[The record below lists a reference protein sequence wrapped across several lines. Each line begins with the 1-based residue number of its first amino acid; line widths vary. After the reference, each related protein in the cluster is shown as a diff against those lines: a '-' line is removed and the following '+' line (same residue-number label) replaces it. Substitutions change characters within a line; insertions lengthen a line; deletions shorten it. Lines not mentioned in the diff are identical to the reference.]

1 MQKELE
7 TFIQDWMNNPY
18 FDEAAR
24 KEIKD
29 LVSTNNEQELT
40 ERFYRDLEF
49 GTGGLRSIIGA
60 GRNRMN
66 KYQVRKATQA
76 VCNQLKKMN
85 LPITFCVGYDTRRF
99 SQDFAKEVASVVAG
113 NGGTAYIYDK
123 MLPVPM
129 LSYSIRFHK
138 ASAGVMIT
146 ASHNP
151 KEYNGYKLF
160 WNDGGQVVPPVDKQ
174 VITEYNNITD
184 WNVILY
190 KNFEEAITSKNIHW
204 VGAEVEKAYH
214 NMLYSY
220 AVNPELCLK
229 EGSKLN
235 LVYTPIHGT
244 GINAVPVALNKLGIT
259 NIQVVEAQ
267 RNPDSNF
274 STVKFPNPEY
284 VEALS
289 MAIEQMKKTKADLCY
304 GTDPDCDRLGVVV
317 NHKGEPLTLNG
328 NQVAVLLLHY
338 ILSSK
343 KAQNKLPAKPLV
355 IKTIV
360 TSELQTT
367 IAKHF
372 GAHIENTLTGFKWMG
387 LRLAELE
394 QQKLGYTFIFASEE
408 SYGYLGHDQC
418 RDKDGVSAAALTTEM
433 ALYYKTKGM
442 TLIDALDA
450 IYTEFGFAYEGL
462 LSIDYFGKSGA
473 EKINRI
479 MDYFRNNRAKIEDEE
494 IEVMED
500 YLNLCT
506 IDFTTGTKSP
516 IQQQKSNVIGLKF
529 KSGNKLYLRPSGTE
543 PKIKFYTMVQ
553 DKNGSLDERKKNA
566 YKRVEKIEAFIQ
578 KSVENV

>member
-1 MQKELE
+1 MSQELNAY
-7 TFIQDWMNNPY
+7 IQDWSQNPY
-18 FDEAAR
+18 FDEETR
-24 KEIKD
+24 KEIKA
-29 LVSTNNEQELT
+29 LVDSKNESELT

-76 VCNQLKKMN
+76 LCNQLSKMN
-85 LPITFCVGYDTRRF
+85 LPITVCVGYDSRQF
-99 SQDFAKEVASVVAG
+99 SKEFACEVASVVAG
-113 NGGTAYIYDK
+113 NNGKAFIYDRL
-123 MLPVPM
+123 LPVPM
-129 LSYSIRFHK
+129 LSYSIRYHK
-138 ASAGVMIT
+138 AQAGVMIT

-160 WNDGGQVVPPVDKQ
+160 WNDGGQVVPPVDKE
-174 VITEYNNITD
+174 VIGEYNAITD
-184 WNVILY
+184 WNKIKY
-190 KNFEEAITSKNIHW
+190 THFDEAIKSGKIQW
-204 VGAEVEKAYH
+204 VGKVAEEAYH
-214 NMLYSY
+214 NMLYSFS
-220 AVNPELCLK
+220 VNPELCLK
-229 EGSKLN
+229 RGDELK
-235 LVYTPIHGT
+235 LVYTSIHGT
-244 GINAVPVALNKLGIT
+244 GINAVPFQLNKMGFHKID
-259 NIQVVEAQ
+259 IVKKQEK
-267 RNPDSNF
+267 PDSLF

-289 MAIEQMKKTKADLCY
+289 LAIEQMKKSNADLCY

-317 NHKGEPLTLNG
+317 NHKGQAIALNG

-338 ILSSK
+338 ILKSK
-343 KAQNKLPAKPLV
+343 KEQNKLPPKPLV

-367 IAKHF
+367 IAQAF
-372 GAHIENTLTGFKWMG
+372 GAHIESTLTGFKWMG
-387 LRLAELE
+387 LRLNELQAEDPS
-394 QQKLGYTFIFASEE
+394 YSFIFSSEE

-433 ALYYKTKGM
+433 ALYYKVKGM

-462 LSIDYFGKSGA
+462 LSIDYFGKAGA

-479 MDYFRNNRAKIEDEE
+479 MDHMRNYRGTIEGEE
-494 IEVMED
+494 IVEIED
-500 YLNLCT
+500 YLNLHT
-506 IDFTTGTKSP
+506 KNLVTNATTP
-516 IQQQKSNVIGLKF
+516 IKQVKSNVIGFKF

-553 DKNGSLDERKKNA
+553 DKVGGLDQRKINA
-566 YKRVEKIEAFIQ
+566 TKKVESIENWI
-578 KSVENV
+578 KKEVEPV